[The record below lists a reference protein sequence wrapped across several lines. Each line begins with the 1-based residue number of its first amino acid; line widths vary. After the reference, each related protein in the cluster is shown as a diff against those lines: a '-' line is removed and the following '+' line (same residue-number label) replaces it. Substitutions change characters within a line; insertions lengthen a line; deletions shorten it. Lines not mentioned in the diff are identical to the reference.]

1 MYNYDDIIS
10 DDYDDSEIDFA
21 TVPDID
27 YNDDFDDETI
37 IAQDNYLIDD
47 FNVFIID
54 TLTKTFDEI
63 YNSLEKFESNPVPT
77 IKEMSKEINDLCD
90 EETLTIIDKNPIM
103 KILYEKVKNRID
115 VCDKFYDDVCFAM
128 RLDGEFRG
136 ETSQIEPFSKKTRR
150 ALSIEELKDRYKKI
164 REKKV
169 NNIEYNDRDD
179 L

>member
-10 DDYDDSEIDFA
+10 DDFDDSEIDFA

-90 EETLTIIDKNPIM
+90 EETLTIIDKNPII

-115 VCDKFYDDVCFAM
+115 VCNKFYDDVCFAM
-128 RLDGEFRG
+128 DLDKEFKKEDKKEIVIDKQYPKRLGKGITID
-136 ETSQIEPFSKKTRR
+136 
-150 ALSIEELKDRYKKI
+150 ELRDHYKKI
-164 REKKV
+164 REKKGGV
-169 NNIEYNDRDD
+169 H